1 MKLKLLLLACFVLI
15 SMSFV
20 IKMNPVDTGTKGM
33 VLVQGGTFPMG
44 INSAELK
51 LDMARF
57 SEPAGF
63 FSQEYPVFRVT
74 VVPFYLDKFE
84 VSNAQFK
91 KFIDANPHWSKSD
104 MPDSLRSNDYLK
116 EWKGNNYPKGQ
127 ANFPVVYVSW
137 YAANAYAR
145 WKHKRLPMEV
155 EWVCAAKEARNTSEF
170 PWGNADADISK
181 ANYLQSETGHPV
193 HVGSYPCNNLGI
205 YDLAGNVRE
214 LCLDKWRQDDYAEK
228 ANVKSSA
235 FAPRPQQLADE
246 GKVVVHGGS
255 WNSSAVKLRTT
266 YRESFMAT
274 ECVQD
279 VGFRCAA
286 NAPNGNP

>member
-1 MKLKLLLLACFVLI
+1 MKLKLLLLTCFVLM

-20 IKMNPVDTGTKGM
+20 IKTLPVDTQTKGM
-33 VLVQGGTFPMG
+33 VLIQGGTFPMG
-44 INSAELK
+44 INSVELK

-57 SEPAGF
+57 SEPAKF
-63 FSQEYPVFRVT
+63 FSQEYPAFRVK

-91 KFIDANPHWSKSD
+91 KFVDANPQWAKSE

-116 EWKGNNYPKGQ
+116 DWKGNNFPKGQ
-127 ANFPVVYVSW
+127 ANFPVVYVNW
-137 YAANAYAR
+137 YAANAYAH
-145 WKHKRLPMEV
+145 WKNKRLPMEV
-155 EWVCAAKEARNTSEF
+155 EWECAAKGANYSFEF
-170 PWGNADADISK
+170 PWGNADADVSK
-181 ANYLQSETGHPV
+181 ANYLQSGTDYPV
-193 HVGSYPCNNLGI
+193 HVGSYPCNSLGI

-228 ANVKSSA
+228 ASVKSSA
-235 FAPRPQQLADE
+235 FVPRTRQPDDE

-255 WNSSAVKLRTT
+255 WNSLPVKLRTT
-266 YRESFMAT
+266 YRESFFAT
-274 ECVQD
+274 ECAKD

-286 NAPNGNP
+286 NVPDSNP